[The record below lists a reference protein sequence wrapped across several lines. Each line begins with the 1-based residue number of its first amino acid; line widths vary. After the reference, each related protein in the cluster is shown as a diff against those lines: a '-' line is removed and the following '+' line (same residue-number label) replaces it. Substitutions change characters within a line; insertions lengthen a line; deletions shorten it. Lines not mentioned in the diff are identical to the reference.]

1 MGNKISKTSKKS
13 TPLPSTNAQED
24 SDFRY
29 IGGRRYHNVESLKY
43 PLPNDDEELDRL
55 HLQHFLLRYVW
66 QRNFGAPVKHILNQ
80 DGTKALDVGCGAG
93 SWIFEMASDY
103 PNTQFTGLDISPI
116 QPTEIKPKNVNF
128 IKANLLNGL
137 PFENDTFDYIFQR
150 FLFSSIPKDSWP
162 DVINELTRVLK
173 PGGYLELVEIN
184 HIPFQLGPA
193 SIQLSIAVEKLH
205 QLRDLDTQIPYK
217 LRSYFEQQGN
227 LENITEEKN
236 RITYGPE
243 TGKLGQAGIENA
255 MLVVSHLKTY
265 LLEEMKMTSEEFDN
279 NRDVIAKELRE
290 FDSYHDLRCVYARK
304 KEIIEH

>member
-1 MGNKISKTSKKS
+1 MGNNFSKKLKKNTS
-13 TPLPSTNAQED
+13 LTSTNMQEE

-29 IGGRRYHNVESLKY
+29 IDGRRYHNVEGAKY

-55 HLQHFLLRYVW
+55 HQQHFLLRYVW

-80 DGTKALDVGCGAG
+80 HGSKVLDIGCGAG
-93 SWIFEMASDY
+93 SWMFEMASNY

-116 QPTEIKPKNVNF
+116 QPTEIKPQNANF

-137 PFENDTFDYIFQR
+137 PFENETYDYIFQR
-150 FLFSSIPKDSWP
+150 FLFSAIPKDSWH
-162 DVINELTRVLK
+162 DVINEMIRVLK
-173 PGGYLELVEIN
+173 PGGYLELVEAIP
-184 HIPFQLGPA
+184 IPFQMGPVTSQYFNA
-193 SIQLSIAVEKLH
+193 AGKML
-205 QLRDLDTQIPYK
+205 QLRNLDSQVAYK
-217 LRSYFEQQGN
+217 LQSYFEQHEN

-243 TGKLGQAGIENA
+243 TGKLGQAGVENSK
-255 MLVVSHLKTY
+255 LLLIHIKPF

-279 NRDVIAKELRE
+279 NLSISTKEFRE

-304 KEIIEH
+304 KGNC